1 MEFQTILD
9 AVRSLPVRDQVRLM
23 QEIQDDLQ
31 LDSQASEVSPELAA
45 ELDRRMLELDQNPN
59 DVVAWEDVLAEA
71 RKRHNR

>member
-1 MEFQTILD
+1 MEFQAILD
-9 AVRSLPVRDQVRLM
+9 AVRSLPVSDQVRLM

-31 LDSQASEVSPELAA
+31 LDSQSTEVSPEFAA
-45 ELDRRMLELDQNPN
+45 ELDRRMTELDQNPN